1 MEARGFAGHTFN
13 VVPEAVNVVPE
24 AVNVVP
30 EAVYWP
36 VPQSEIDANTQGINQ
51 WRGYQ
56 GSENNIEPKGYDEI
70 QQLPGANAHDNL
82 E

>member
-1 MEARGFAGHTFN
+1 MEARGFAGHTF
-13 VVPEAVNVVPE
+13 
-24 AVNVVP
+24 NVVP